1 MGILNSFSFKIC
13 ESCFQ
18 LGDLAL
24 LFVIHLQEFVD
35 EFCLGH
41 SLSICRDPLELGAK
55 AIGHIVERLF
65 ERALSLSLGTA
76 ALRVHEA
83 ALIILLMAV
92 FIEYNCDINAF

>member
-1 MGILNSFSFKIC
+1 
-13 ESCFQ
+13 
-18 LGDLAL
+18 
-24 LFVIHLQEFVD
+24 VIHLQEFVD

-92 FIEYNCDINAF
+92 FIEYNCDINAFYVLCLIDILLHQLRQVQILLL

>member
-1 MGILNSFSFKIC
+1 M
-13 ESCFQ
+13 
-18 LGDLAL
+18 
-24 LFVIHLQEFVD
+24 IHLQEFVD

-55 AIGHIVERLF
+55 AVGHIVERLF

-76 ALRVHEA
+76 ALRVHQMWHLHEA